1 MEKIAHLKIEIVPY
15 SRSSYR
21 SIPKPTAGA
30 RGEKRAETIA
40 TPRRQPMRFAALTLG
55 LVLILT
61 FIVVLIPKVARAEAS
76 APLQRHTQNE
86 TALTRNAVSSEPDVV
101 ANLDLKRFL
110 GTWYEISSIPQFFE
124 RNCVATHATYTPLA
138 NGEIEVFNQCLN
150 KTFSGRERS
159 IHGRAWAA
167 DASVPAKLRVQFFWP
182 LSGAYWVIAI
192 DENATWVIT
201 GSPDRKNLWILSK
214 TPTLPDALY
223 QSLLKLAADQGYRT
237 SDLKLTPQPA
247 LN

>member
-1 MEKIAHLKIEIVPY
+1 MKKIARLKIEIVPY

-21 SIPKPTAGA
+21 SSPKLTAEAGE
-30 RGEKRAETIA
+30 EKRAETIG
-40 TPRRQPMRFAALTLG
+40 TLRRQPMRFAALTLG
-55 LVLILT
+55 LVVILT
-61 FIVVLIPKVARAEAS
+61 VIAVLIPNAARAEAGV
-76 APLQRHTQNE
+76 PLQSHTQNE
-86 TALTRNAVSSEPDVV
+86 SALTRNAVSSEPDVV

-124 RNCVATHATYTPLA
+124 GNCVATHATYTALA

-167 DASVPAKLRVQFFWP
+167 DARVPAKLRVQFFWP
-182 LSGAYWVIAI
+182 LSAAYWVITI
-192 DENATWVIT
+192 DDNAAWVIT

-223 QSLLKLAADQGYRT
+223 QSLLKLAAEQGYRT